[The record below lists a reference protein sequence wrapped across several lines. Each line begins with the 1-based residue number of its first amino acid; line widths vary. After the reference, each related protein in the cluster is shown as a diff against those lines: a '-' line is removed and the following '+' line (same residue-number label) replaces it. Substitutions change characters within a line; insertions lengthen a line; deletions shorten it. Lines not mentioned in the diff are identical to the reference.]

1 MHKIKEH
8 IENIIK
14 ACIHCGIC
22 LPACPT
28 YQVTGNE
35 GHSPRGRIYQINDLI
50 RGESQPQDQERIKYL
65 DGCLSCLGCQ
75 TVCPS
80 DVQYQNIIEF
90 ARDELQECNY
100 DKGPFGLIR
109 KLAFKYLLP
118 NRNLLNF
125 GRVAYKITNA
135 IIPIHKLLK
144 PSPRFEHKYKAIKTN
159 FIYKSSVDII
169 LSERSEREDPDYQKI
184 SERPTVTLPL
194 GCVMDT
200 VYNDVHWDTIKVL
213 NAFGYDVYIP
223 ESNCCGALAY
233 HSHEEKIGLEQL
245 HETEKILETKN
256 YPIISNSA
264 GCGAFMKGHSELKVM
279 DLVEALNCA
288 PLKAEDV
295 ILSPQSGRKDP
306 EPPKFYSKL
315 DHHVANAPHDD
326 VAVYHPACHLNHLQG
341 IAYDYL
347 HYLKLIP
354 GLELKEL
361 YEADLC
367 CGSAGFYNLIESEM
381 AEAIGKRKAENI
393 KNTQAKLVITANPG
407 CMSQIQTY
415 LGNEYQVVHPVTVL
429 AIFLDSQALT

>member
-1 MHKIKEH
+1 MHKIKDH

-50 RGESQPQDQERIKYL
+50 REESKPLDQDRIKYL

-80 DVQYQNIIEF
+80 GVQYQSIIEF
-90 ARDELQECNY
+90 AREELQECNY

-118 NRNLLNF
+118 NRTLLNLS
-125 GRVAYKITNA
+125 RVAYKITNA
-135 IIPIHKLLK
+135 IIPIHKLVK
-144 PSPRFEHKYKAIKTN
+144 PSPRFDHEYKAIKTN
-159 FIYKSSVDII
+159 FIYESDVI
-169 LSERSEREDPDYQKI
+169 LSATKESRHCEESEAERSNPDSQEAPI
-184 SERPTVTLPL
+184 VSLPL

-200 VYNDVHWDTIKVL
+200 VYNSVHWDTIKVL

-245 HETEKILETKN
+245 SETEKILETKN

-264 GCGAFMKGHSELKVM
+264 GCGAFMKGHSEKLKVL
-279 DLVEALNCA
+279 DLVEALNQA
-288 PLKAEDV
+288 PCKAEDV
-295 ILSPQSGRKDP
+295 IARKAKPD
-306 EPPKFYSKL
+306 EAI
-315 DHHVANAPHDD
+315 HAT
-326 VAVYHPACHLNHLQG
+326 YHPSCHLNHLQG
-341 IAYDYL
+341 VAYDYL

-361 YEADLC
+361 HEADLC
-367 CGSAGFYNLIESEM
+367 CGSAGFYNLIEPEM
-381 AEAIGKRKAENI
+381 AEAIGKRKADNI

-415 LGNEYQVVHPVTVL
+415 LDDSYQVVHPATVL
-429 AIFLDSQALT
+429 ARFLDSQAVT